1 MNQKK
6 KILKSWWGKI
16 KIFLWNIWKRYVD
29 LWKGKYLF
37 EDKFTLTD
45 IVLVSALPVDAED
58 LGLTEYPFETVD
70 HNIGDLI

>member
-58 LGLTEYPFETVD
+58 LGLTEYPCEK
-70 HNIGDLI
+70 

>member
-58 LGLTEYPFETVD
+58 LGLTEYPCETVD
-70 HNIGDLI
+70 HNIGELI